1 MRSVSCKCL
10 DKSLVYTFFS
20 NLFQNYGHAN
30 LTASFKVVDSI
41 HWFDYFIRFIDSTI
55 SFDSLDEDQS
65 TKKFFG
71 GATKNKSENMD
82 EDQST
87 KHFFGGALEG

>member
-1 MRSVSCKCL
+1 M
-10 DKSLVYTFFS
+10 
-20 NLFQNYGHAN
+20 
-30 LTASFKVVDSI
+30 
-41 HWFDYFIRFIDSTI
+41 
-55 SFDSLDEDQS
+55 DEDQS

-87 KHFFGGALEG
+87 KHFFGGSF

>member
-1 MRSVSCKCL
+1 M
-10 DKSLVYTFFS
+10 
-20 NLFQNYGHAN
+20 
-30 LTASFKVVDSI
+30 
-41 HWFDYFIRFIDSTI
+41 
-55 SFDSLDEDQS
+55 DEDQS

-87 KHFFGGALEG
+87 KKMEGHFKTIGKWVQKRQTLIFTVANFSITKNVT